1 MATPF
6 PFGSG
11 NVLLASQLNA
21 ITTLPINDQT
31 ASYVAVVGDVG
42 KRLVMNVGTGN
53 TVTINNSIFGVGD
66 QIIIANKGAGSTTL
80 TAGAGVT
87 INTAGSLVV
96 AQHQGGTLVFASA
109 SSATFFPT
117 AGTSIQSAIFN
128 ETQASNTN
136 GGSSTATTFTKR
148 TLNTTVVNNITGC
161 SIASSVITLPA
172 GSYIVTA
179 SAPSYESTFFKIR
192 LQNTTDASTAVLGT
206 SEYEG
211 SSAVQ
216 TSGIL
221 SGYFVI
227 TGNKNFELQHYVTVA
242 RANVGFGNPT
252 AIASVSEVYS
262 TIKIDK
268 VA

>member
-11 NVLLASQLNA
+11 NTLLASQLNA

-42 KRLVMNVGTGN
+42 KRIVMNVASAN

-66 QIIIANKGAGSTTL
+66 QIIIANKGAGATTV

-87 INTAGSLVV
+87 INTAGSLVL
-96 AQHQGGTLVFASA
+96 AQHAGGTLVFASA

-117 AGTSIQSAIFN
+117 SGTSITSAIFN

-136 GGSSTATTFTKR
+136 GGSSVATTFTKR
-148 TLNTTVVNNITGC
+148 TLNTTLVNNITGC

-172 GSYIVTA
+172 GSYIVRA
-179 SAPSYESTFFKIR
+179 SAPSFEGYLFKIR
-192 LQNTTDASTAVLGT
+192 LQNTTDSTTAVLGT
-206 SEYEG
+206 SEYNQ
-211 SSAVQ
+211 SSSSQ
-216 TSGIL
+216 SNGIV
-221 SGYFVI
+221 SGYFTI
-227 TGNKNFELQHYVTVA
+227 AGNKNFELQHYVSVA

-262 TIKIDK
+262 TIQIDK